1 MRFDVEFAGRAFL
14 AAVGGSPVSFLLTFG
29 ALIIAFPLGFATGLI
44 CFKRVKVLDKIIS
57 VIVSFLRGTPI
68 VVQIFIV
75 YSGLPRV
82 LNQIG
87 TALNWSIDFYSMNR
101 YVYGIAVFALSLSAV
116 LCEVFRSALSSVNKT
131 QMEAA
136 KSVSLSSFQ
145 AYRLIILPQAL
156 VSAVPNICMATL
168 NIFKATSLVYIMALH
183 DITGAARTIAGESY
197 QYIEAYT
204 VIFFIYIVLCFLM
217 QKGSVLL
224 ENQLKHYRSPSVGKS
239 VEAKTNR

>member
-1 MRFDVEFAGRAFL
+1 MRFDVAFAWRAFL
-14 AAVGGSPVSFLLTFG
+14 AALEGIPVSLFLTFG
-29 ALIIAFPLGFATGLI
+29 SLLVAFPIGFAAALI
-44 CFKRVKVLDKIIS
+44 CFKKVRVLDKIVS

-82 LNQIG
+82 LNEIG
-87 TALNWSIDFYSMNR
+87 ELLHLSIDFYKMNL
-101 YVYGIAVFALSLSAV
+101 YVYGIWVFSMSLGAV
-116 LCEVFRSALSSVNKT
+116 LCEVFRSALSAVDKT

-136 KSVSLSSFQ
+136 KSISLTSFQ

-168 NIFKATSLVYIMALH
+168 NTFKATSLVYIMAIH

-204 VIFFIYIVLCFLM
+204 VIFFVYIVLCFLM
-217 QKGSVLL
+217 QKAAVLL
-224 ENQLKHYRSPSVGKS
+224 ENWLKRYKQPILKTS
-239 VEAKTNR
+239 AKAGA

>member
-1 MRFDVEFAGRAFL
+1 MRFDVAFAWRAFL
-14 AAVGGSPVSFLLTFG
+14 AALEGIPVSLFLTFG
-29 ALIIAFPLGFATGLI
+29 SLLIAFPLGFIAALI
-44 CFKRVKVLDKIIS
+44 CYKRVKVLDKIVS
-57 VIVSFLRGTPI
+57 VLVSFLRGTPI

-87 TALNWSIDFYSMNR
+87 TFLGLPIDFYRMNL
-101 YVYGIAVFALSLSAV
+101 YVYGIWVFSMSLGAV
-116 LCEVFRSALSSVNKT
+116 LCEVFRSALASVPKT

-136 KSVSLSSFQ
+136 KSISLTSFQ
-145 AYRLIILPQAL
+145 SYRLIILPQAL

-168 NIFKATSLVYIMALH
+168 NIFKATSLVYIMAIH

-204 VIFFIYIVLCFLM
+204 VIFFIYIILCYLM
-217 QKGSVLL
+217 QKASVLL
-224 ENQLKHYRSPSVGKS
+224 ENRLKRYKQPIIKESAKS
-239 VEAKTNR
+239 GA